1 MRIQYFNGGLA
12 NQVFQYIFYRFNEIR
27 HPEKDVWF
35 LDDSFFYFKKEHN
48 GYELERIFGI
58 KPNLLSSQFDPAAW
72 DAIIK
77 VRKEGK
83 SVAEFFRNAGMAVI
97 MLAETDNY
105 KQTNQFNGQLYRIP
119 ANEFHPEIT
128 ELNLPKDHILY
139 YHGYWINREWF
150 HTYRDILMEE
160 LQFPVITEPHNQKY
174 ASAIKNSFSVGI
186 HIRRGD
192 YVTLGW
198 NMEKEYYYNA
208 SKQMI
213 ANVPDLTYFVF
224 SDDLQWC
231 RENEEE
237 LGLSLAKKIVYIEG
251 NTGEN
256 SFRDLQLMAMC
267 NGLIMSNSAF
277 CYLAALL
284 NPGLSLYVNP
294 SPVRK
299 I

>member
-48 GYELERIFGI
+48 GYELERIFGV

-77 VRKEGK
+77 VRREGK
-83 SVAEFFRNAGMAVI
+83 SVAEFFRNAG
-97 MLAETDNY
+97 E
-105 KQTNQFNGQLYRIP
+105 
-119 ANEFHPEIT
+119 
-128 ELNLPKDHILY
+128 
-139 YHGYWINREWF
+139 
-150 HTYRDILMEE
+150 
-160 LQFPVITEPHNQKY
+160 
-174 ASAIKNSFSVGI
+174 S
-186 HIRRGD
+186 
-192 YVTLGW
+192 
-198 NMEKEYYYNA
+198 
-208 SKQMI
+208 
-213 ANVPDLTYFVF
+213 
-224 SDDLQWC
+224 
-231 RENEEE
+231 
-237 LGLSLAKKIVYIEG
+237 
-251 NTGEN
+251 
-256 SFRDLQLMAMC
+256 SFRDLQLMTMC

-284 NPGLSLYVNP
+284 NPRLSLFVNP

>member
-48 GYELERIFGI
+48 GYELERIFGV

-77 VRKEGK
+77 VRREGK
-83 SVAEFFRNAGMAVI
+83 SVAEFFRNAGMPVI

-105 KQTNQFNGQLYRIP
+105 KQTNQFNGQLYHIP

-128 ELNLPKDHILY
+128 ELNLPTDHILY

-160 LQFPVITEPHNQKY
+160 LQFPGITEPHNQKY
-174 ASAIKNSFSVGI
+174 ATGTYFG
-186 HIRRGD
+186 
-192 YVTLGW
+192 
-198 NMEKEYYYNA
+198 KEYYLRRRQYRG
-208 SKQMI
+208 KQFPGFTI
-213 ANVPDLTYFVF
+213 DDHVQRADYVQQRLLLFGSPLKSEVVPICQSLPCQKNLRNKKRKQKLF
-224 SDDLQWC
+224 SL
-231 RENEEE
+231 
-237 LGLSLAKKIVYIEG
+237 
-251 NTGEN
+251 
-256 SFRDLQLMAMC
+256 F
-267 NGLIMSNSAF
+267 LI
-277 CYLAALL
+277 
-284 NPGLSLYVNP
+284 
-294 SPVRK
+294 
-299 I
+299 